1 MTADVKSGG
10 TNGQTGN
17 KDNLPSRVGDRS
29 SRPKDQDPHAEAK
42 AAKTQANTLGDISEK
57 KGSTSRHQASHT
69 CSDNIG
75 ALGSVRDRSM
85 HHKFDQ
91 YHDC

>member
-10 TNGQTGN
+10 TNGQAGN
-17 KDNLPSRVGDRS
+17 KNNLPSRVGDRS
-29 SRPKDQDPHAEAK
+29 SSPKYQDPHAEAK
-42 AAKTQANTLGDISEK
+42 AAKTQANTLSDISK
-57 KGSTSRHQASHT
+57 KEGSTSRHQASYT

-75 ALGSVRDRSM
+75 ALGSVRDRGM

-91 YHDC
+91 DRNR